1 MKSFAL
7 TSALLAAA
15 VSANPTPTEQEPPSK
30 RASLP
35 TVTASGNGKASHFL
49 NYTLYFADPSLQQ
62 LSGPERIGSM
72 SVASTTSPVDHPTW
86 LTRWP
91 IPPPAS
97 VTSPSSRSWES
108 TQSVFIPSTTLP
120 ATTTA

>member
-35 TVTASGNGKASHFL
+35 TVTASGNGRPYLITQLRAL
-49 NYTLYFADPSLQQ
+49 LADMSLQ
-62 LSGPERIGSM
+62 
-72 SVASTTSPVDHPTW
+72 
-86 LTRWP
+86 
-91 IPPPAS
+91 
-97 VTSPSSRSWES
+97 
-108 TQSVFIPSTTLP
+108 
-120 ATTTA
+120 

>member
-35 TVTASGNGKASHFL
+35 TVTASGNGKATQFL
-49 NYTLYFADPSLQQ
+49 NYTWLFANIFLKQP
-62 LSGPERIGSM
+62 SGPVRT
-72 SVASTTSPVDHPTW
+72 ASTSAVSIISPVDLPTW
-86 LTRWP
+86 LTRWL
-91 IPPPAS
+91 IPTPAS

-108 TQSVFIPSTTLP
+108 TQSVFILLTTLP
-120 ATTTA
+120 TTTTA